1 MHRGLHLLLAS
12 YTASKLPHHLLGW
25 HAQSSHR
32 DSELSHRLRLGLAE
46 LAVWPL
52 TAKYLLLHRRLH
64 LLLHR
69 RLHLLL
75 ASYIAS
81 KLPHHLLGWHAHSS
95 GTPN

>member
-1 MHRGLHLLLAS
+1 
-12 YTASKLPHHLLGW
+12 
-25 HAQSSHR
+25 
-32 DSELSHRLRLGLAE
+32 LAE